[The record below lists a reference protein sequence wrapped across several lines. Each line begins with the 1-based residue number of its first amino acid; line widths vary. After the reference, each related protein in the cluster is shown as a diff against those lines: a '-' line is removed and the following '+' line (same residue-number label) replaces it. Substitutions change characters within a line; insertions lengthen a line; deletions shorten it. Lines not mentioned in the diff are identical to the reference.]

1 MLGAPRDPALL
12 LRVGTIT
19 LIRRLVDKKVMDF
32 GYRNDN
38 VVEEEEH
45 DIVEEEE
52 DDDFEPTYTEDEQ
65 DEPAQYARLSVKE
78 LRRRLKEKGLRV
90 AGAKAE
96 LVQRLL
102 HPEKETPSQIK
113 NGIAH
118 DVLTADY
125 ILRVGLVWVGIGED
139 RQKVK
144 VASSITRF
152 KSFYGVEPRTIKDAY
167 QSFVDHSDED
177 DTSLK
182 EFMMLIEW
190 LKKCKSL

>member
-1 MLGAPRDPALL
+1 
-12 LRVGTIT
+12 
-19 LIRRLVDKKVMDF
+19 MDF
-32 GYRNDN
+32 GYRNDD

-45 DIVEEEE
+45 DVVEEEE
-52 DDDFEPTYTEDEQ
+52 LDDSERTYTEDE
-65 DEPAQYARLSVKE
+65 PVPTASLSVKE

-90 AGAKAE
+90 AGAKKE

-125 ILRVGLVWVGIGED
+125 ILRVGLIWVGIGED

-167 QSFVDHSDED
+167 QSYVDHSDED

-182 EFMMLIEW
+182 EFLMLIEW